1 MFNLSGGELG
11 LIFGAAVFAVLF
23 FGAVSYGIYRV
34 FKIMEEAD
42 EATLSKE
49 KKHKQ

>member
-1 MFNLSGGELG
+1 MFQLSGGELG
-11 LIFGAAVFAVLF
+11 LIFGAVAFAVLF

-42 EATLSKE
+42 KATLSEE
-49 KKHKQ
+49 KKPKQ